1 MTTITVMIKI
11 RDVAVV
17 LANNYR
23 SKGTDLEPITSYFD
37 HHNYSKESLHA
48 KSDIITEDVQKIG
61 KFNS

>member
-17 LANNYR
+17 LTYYYR
-23 SKGTDLEPITSYFD
+23 SKGTDLELITSYFD

-48 KSDIITEDVQKIG
+48 KSDIIQDYVQKIG
-61 KFNS
+61 KSNS